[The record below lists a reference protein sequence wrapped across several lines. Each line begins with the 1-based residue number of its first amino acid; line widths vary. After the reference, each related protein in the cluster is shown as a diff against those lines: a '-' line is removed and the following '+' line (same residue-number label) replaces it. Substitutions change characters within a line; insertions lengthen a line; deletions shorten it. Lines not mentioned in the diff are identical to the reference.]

1 MHILIEIGQLLSRTD
16 KNFSKN
22 FKYYFIKSVLPPLSE
37 EHSPSFE
44 QIEEGCGY
52 MN

>member
-1 MHILIEIGQLLSRTD
+1 MHILIEIGQVVLNKKRPLKTIC
-16 KNFSKN
+16 
-22 FKYYFIKSVLPPLSE
+22 KYYIIKSVLLYLSE

-44 QIEEGCGY
+44 QIEEGCSK

>member
-1 MHILIEIGQLLSRTD
+1 MHSLIEIGQVVLDKKRT
-16 KNFSKN
+16 SKI
-22 FKYYFIKSVLPPLSE
+22 FKCYFIKSILPPLSE

>member
-1 MHILIEIGQLLSRTD
+1 MHNLIEIGQVVLD
-16 KNFSKN
+16 KKKTFKI
-22 FKYYFIKSVLPPLSE
+22 FKYYFIKSVLPFLSI

-44 QIEEGCGY
+44 QIEEEC